1 MNEITLSG
9 ELLDKIVIADLIQ
22 AERHC
27 HDQHQWE
34 RLCTL
39 YHPDSCVRVGWF
51 VGTGAEYAQ
60 ASRRMESGKGGWQI
74 RHIPHPTIVRV
85 CGDRAIAE
93 TTTLIIRRAQ
103 VDGVLVDVTIY
114 CQLYSRVE
122 RRDGTWRILT
132 TDVIYEKDTMVPVY
146 ASDHFEPD
154 REELEKGPA
163 AYRFSA
169 YNLKKIG
176 YPVKPEELYFTNQ
189 PERVMQLHREAEAWL
204 NQASPTPV
212 SKLARDAGEH
222 HVR

>member
-1 MNEITLSG
+1 MNTNTLPG
-9 ELLDKIVIADLIQ
+9 DLLDKLVIADLIQ
-22 AERHC
+22 SERHY

-60 ASRRMESGKGGWQI
+60 ASQRMESGKGGWQI
-74 RHIPHPTIVRV
+74 RHITHPTMVHV
-85 CGDRAIAE
+85 YGDRALAE

-103 VDGVLVDVTIY
+103 LEGVLVDVTIY

-122 RRDGTWRILT
+122 KRDDAWRILT
-132 TDVIYEKDTMVPVY
+132 IDVIYEKDTAVPVY

-163 AYRFSA
+163 AYRFST
-169 YNLKKIG
+169 YNLKRIG
-176 YPVKPEELYFTNQ
+176 YTVDPEKLYTTNR
-189 PERVMQLHREAEAWL
+189 PERVAQLHREAEDWL
-204 NQASPTPV
+204 YQ
-212 SKLARDAGEH
+212 G
-222 HVR
+222 

>member
-1 MNEITLSG
+1 MERTVHQRPGAAVKRMNANALSG
-9 ELLDKIVIADLIQ
+9 DLLDKLTIADLIQ
-22 AERHC
+22 SERLY

-39 YHPDSCVRVGWF
+39 YHPDSRVRVGWF
-51 VGTGAEYAQ
+51 VGTGAEYAR
-60 ASRRMESGKGGWQI
+60 ASQRMESGKGGWQI
-74 RHIPHPTIVRV
+74 RHIPHPTVVQVR
-85 CGDRAIAE
+85 GDRAIAE

-122 RRDGTWRILT
+122 RREGTWRILT

-154 REELEKGPA
+154 REELEKQPP

-176 YPVKPEELYFTNQ
+176 YPVNPDELYFTNR
-189 PERVMQLHREAEAWL
+189 PERVAQLHREAQEWL
-204 NQASPTPV
+204 SQ
-212 SKLARDAGEH
+212 G
-222 HVR
+222 